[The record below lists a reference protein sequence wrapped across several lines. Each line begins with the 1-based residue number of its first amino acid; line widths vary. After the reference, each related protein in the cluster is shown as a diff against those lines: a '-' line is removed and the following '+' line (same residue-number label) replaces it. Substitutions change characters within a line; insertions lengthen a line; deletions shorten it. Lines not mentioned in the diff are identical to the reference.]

1 MIELPAASVFGV
13 SLPTR
18 GHSSPFLDMK
28 FAVKSNGCLTA
39 ATLQE
44 AGNSLETSSLV
55 LSTPPAPIE
64 THLIYLS
71 SVTVVSTQLTAT
83 VKSTQQWQVVVDLVQ
98 PVPQSIPRGHF
109 K

>member
-44 AGNSLETSSLV
+44 AG
-55 LSTPPAPIE
+55 
-64 THLIYLS
+64 
-71 SVTVVSTQLTAT
+71 
-83 VKSTQQWQVVVDLVQ
+83 
-98 PVPQSIPRGHF
+98 
-109 K
+109 

>member
-1 MIELPAASVFGV
+1 MIKSPAVFASVV

-28 FAVKSNGCLTA
+28 YVVKSNGLTA
-39 ATLQE
+39 GTLQE
-44 AGNSLETSSLV
+44 AGRSLETSSLV
-55 LSTPPAPIE
+55 LSTPPVPIVA
-64 THLIYLS
+64 HLIYLS